1 MGKGVPSHKV
11 IQKEEKFK
19 NKVKK
24 ILLSE
29 QPTNLLP
36 SKGTH
41 RKLCLQE
48 RKNLEK
54 KIMYSSLK
62 KSCEKLPKTK
72 DKQKKWQLNKTN
84 FYTTAETN
92 SFDLFDDS
100 YRWTFDPGG

>member
-1 MGKGVPSHKV
+1 
-11 IQKEEKFK
+11 
-19 NKVKK
+19 
-24 ILLSE
+24 
-29 QPTNLLP
+29 
-36 SKGTH
+36 
-41 RKLCLQE
+41 
-48 RKNLEK
+48 
-54 KIMYSSLK
+54 MYSSLK